1 MRMRVRV
8 RVRAIA
14 CDVVPCETS
23 HDVEGWMQITWER
36 TWKRLLDKPGTQQ
49 ERQES
54 TMTADRDFST
64 PERGHKKPTGTTT
77 TTAAGNEPTPPVPTR
92 RETPVTS
99 PKSWG
104 RVLWKTEME
113 PAPES
118 QACTAPRCSF
128 WIQSTLSHPVGE
140 NGTSLHTGVDDW
152 AIASQHTLDPGG
164 RIRGAEG

>member
-1 MRMRVRV
+1 M
-8 RVRAIA
+8 
-14 CDVVPCETS
+14 
-23 HDVEGWMQITWER
+23 
-36 TWKRLLDKPGTQQ
+36 
-49 ERQES
+49 
-54 TMTADRDFST
+54 
-64 PERGHKKPTGTTT
+64 TTT
-77 TTAAGNEPTPPVPTR
+77 TTAAGNEPTPPVPTS

-152 AIASQHTLDPGG
+152 AIASLHTLDPGG